1 MFRFLLA
8 LLLSIPFALN
18 AWSQDDETQTETGTE
33 TEATEQSQPAA
44 EEAQSVDDSD
54 LDEQSYA
61 DTEDDDFRP
70 SEDIP
75 ADQSIPFP
83 TDI

>member
-1 MFRFLLA
+1 MFRFSLA
-8 LLLSIPFALN
+8 LLLSTLFALN
-18 AWSQDDETQTETGTE
+18 AWSQDDETQTGTGTE
-33 TEATEQSQPAA
+33 NEATEQSQPAA
-44 EEAQSVDDSD
+44 EEEQSVDDSD

>member
-1 MFRFLLA
+1 MRR
-8 LLLSIPFALN
+8 LLLTIILGTAFATA
-18 AWSQDDETQTETGTE
+18 AWAQDSGEEND
-33 TEATEQSQPAA
+33 APDAA
-44 EEAQSVDDSD
+44 EEEAEPVSEPVSEQVDDSD
-54 LDEQSYA
+54 LDDQTYA
-61 DTEDDDFRP
+61 DSEDDDFRP